1 MKKNHVLIGAGLLV
15 LAALALGPKV
25 SLVPSSHTIALDQD
39 ITRYLANQE
48 ARFSDIT
55 DGAEKKLR
63 WHNANKP
70 EKTTFAIVYL
80 HGFSA
85 TRQETA
91 PLSEQLA
98 DQLGANVYYA
108 RLRGHGRGS
117 AAMSEATAD
126 DWLRDT
132 REAYEIGK
140 AIGDKVVLIGV
151 STGATLATW
160 LGMQED
166 QDELAALI
174 LISPNFGLADPSAKV
189 LTMPWGLPLAELL
202 TGKTRSF
209 EASNEQHDK
218 YWTSTYALS
227 AAAQMMALL
236 GYVDALPLHEFDRPV
251 LYIRSDSDRVIDM
264 QKADEVFELFASD
277 VKETLIVTHTDDP
290 YGHVIAGDIL
300 SPSST
305 PKVRQSITN
314 FIQAL
319 P

>member
-1 MKKNHVLIGAGLLV
+1 MKKMFVLIGVVAAAIAGLAV
-15 LAALALGPKV
+15 GPKI
-25 SLVPSSHTIALDQD
+25 SLTPSDHTITLDPD
-39 ITRYLANQE
+39 LNRYLARQE

-63 WHNANKP
+63 WHNADSP
-70 EKTTFAIVYL
+70 EKTTLAIVYL

-91 PLSEQLA
+91 PLSDQLA

-117 AAMSEATAD
+117 APMAEATAD
-126 DWLRDT
+126 DWLKDT
-132 REAYEIGK
+132 REAYEIGT
-140 AIGDKVVLIGV
+140 AIGEKVVVIGV

-160 LGMQED
+160 LGMQEKVD
-166 QDELAALI
+166 DLAAVV
-174 LISPNFGLADPSAKV
+174 LISPNFELANPSAKV

-209 EASNEQHDK
+209 EASNELHEK
-218 YWTSTYALS
+218 YWTSSYALS

-236 GYVDALPLHEFDRPV
+236 DYVDTLALDEFNRPV
-251 LYIRSDSDRVIDM
+251 LYIRSESDRVIDM
-264 QKADEVFELFASD
+264 QKADEVFTRFASPI
-277 VKETLIVTHTDDP
+277 KESLIVTNTDDP

-305 PKVRQSITN
+305 PQVREGIVE